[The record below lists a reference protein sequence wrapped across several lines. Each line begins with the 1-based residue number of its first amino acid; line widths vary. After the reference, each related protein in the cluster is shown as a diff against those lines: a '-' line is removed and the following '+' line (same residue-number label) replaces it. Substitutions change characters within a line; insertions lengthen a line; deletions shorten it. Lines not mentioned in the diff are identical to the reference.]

1 MRLFELEAICENCL
15 AKKSP
20 KIALKKQQRESEE
33 EDAEAAIAEHEKDRS
48 GLDEGA
54 RRRRRKFGRTERR
67 IDHGGS
73 LLAPG
78 RATADLADVRGSR

>member
-1 MRLFELEAICENCL
+1 MRRIDPDFSRRPPQ
-15 AKKSP
+15 AKK
-20 KIALKKQQRESEE
+20 IWA
-33 EDAEAAIAEHEKDRS
+33 
-48 GLDEGA
+48 
-54 RRRRRKFGRTERR
+54 ERR